1 MSSAVIVGFKRSPFT
16 ISRKGGLA
24 EVRPEDILSQVIND
38 LVKSSNINKD
48 DIEDIIAGC
57 AYPEGEQGYN
67 IAKIVTFMTGMPEHV
82 AGMTVNRWCGSSMQT
97 IHNAAGA
104 IAMSAGNVFICCG
117 IESMTKVP
125 INGLNYSPHPDLNHS
140 NPNVYLSMGDT
151 AENVAKKYNL
161 SREIQQDFAIS
172 SHQKASYAEM
182 NNNFTD
188 EITKIKTKGL
198 IVEKDGAIRP
208 NTSQEILNSLK
219 LVFDKKGTI
228 TAGTASPFTDGASA
242 TLICNEEYAKKNNL
256 DILAKVVSTSV
267 QGCPPELM
275 GLGPI
280 GASKKALKRANLT
293 IEDIDV
299 VELNE
304 AFASQSLACI
314 KDLNIDPQKVNIDGG
329 AIALGHPLGATG
341 IANIY
346 EVCTHLR
353 EEAGERQVEGA
364 KLGLTHVIGLGSACG
379 IHILEKVN

>member
-219 LVFDKKGTI
+219 LVFDKEGTI

-256 DILAKVVSTSV
+256 DILAKVVSTGV

-341 IANIY
+341 ARITAKAAQI
-346 EVCTHLR
+346 LKR
-353 EEAGERQVEGA
+353 EKKKYALATQC
-364 KLGLTHVIGLGSACG
+364 IGLGQG
-379 IHILEKVN
+379 IATILESY

>member
-329 AIALGHPLGATG
+329 AIALGHPLGVVT
-341 IANIY
+341 
-346 EVCTHLR
+346 LPLS
-353 EEAGERQVEGA
+353 
-364 KLGLTHVIGLGSACG
+364 KLHPSKSPL
-379 IHILEKVN
+379 

>member
-125 INGLNYSPHPDLNHS
+125 IDGLNYSPHADLNHS

-341 IANIY
+341 ARITAKAAQI
-346 EVCTHLR
+346 LKR
-353 EEAGERQVEGA
+353 EKKKYALATQC
-364 KLGLTHVIGLGSACG
+364 IGLGQG
-379 IHILEKVN
+379 IATILESY

>member
-1 MSSAVIVGFKRSPFT
+1 MPSAVIVGFKRSPFT

-219 LVFDKKGTI
+219 LVFDKEGTI

-341 IANIY
+341 ARITAKAAQI
-346 EVCTHLR
+346 LKR
-353 EEAGERQVEGA
+353 EKKKYALATQC
-364 KLGLTHVIGLGSACG
+364 IGLGQG
-379 IHILEKVN
+379 IATILESY

>member
-219 LVFDKKGTI
+219 LVFNKKGTI

-256 DILAKVVSTSV
+256 DILAKVVSTGV

-341 IANIY
+341 ARITAKAAQI
-346 EVCTHLR
+346 LKR
-353 EEAGERQVEGA
+353 EKKKYALATQC
-364 KLGLTHVIGLGSACG
+364 IGLGQG
-379 IHILEKVN
+379 IATILESY

>member
-172 SHQKASYAEM
+172 SHQKANYAEM

-341 IANIY
+341 ARITAKAAQI
-346 EVCTHLR
+346 LKR
-353 EEAGERQVEGA
+353 EKKKYALATQC
-364 KLGLTHVIGLGSACG
+364 IGLGQG
-379 IHILEKVN
+379 IATILESY